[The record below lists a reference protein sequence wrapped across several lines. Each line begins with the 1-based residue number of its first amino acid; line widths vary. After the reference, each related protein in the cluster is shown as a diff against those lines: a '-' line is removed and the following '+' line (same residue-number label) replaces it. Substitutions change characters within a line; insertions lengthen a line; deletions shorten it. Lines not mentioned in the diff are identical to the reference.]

1 MKISFQELYDTLKD
15 VLIREG
21 FPEEKAA
28 VCANIF
34 SINSRDGVH
43 SHGIN
48 RFPVFIERVREGLV
62 DMHAEPEMVNAI
74 GMMEQWDGHLAPGMY
89 SATICMNRAIALAKA
104 NGLGCVALRNTN
116 HWMRGGT
123 YGWQAAEQG
132 CVAICS
138 SNTIANMPAW
148 GGTRPTI
155 GNNPL
160 VIAVPRPGGHVV
172 LDMAMSQF
180 SYGKLQEYE
189 MNEKL
194 LPVNGGFDENGLLTR
209 DPGTIRVSRRS
220 LPIGYWKG
228 SGLSIMLD
236 MLTAGLSGGKSVAQI
251 TKDGP
256 EYAMSQ
262 FFLCF
267 DAKSIDI
274 NTLEEII
281 SFTREQNDS
290 DSGSTVRYPG
300 EHTLA
305 TRIKAESEGIP
316 VNEKIWQDVRA
327 L

>member
-1 MKISFQELYDTLKD
+1 MKISYQELYDTLKD
-15 VLIREG
+15 VLMREG
-21 FPEEKAA
+21 FPEEKAS

-34 SINSRDGVH
+34 AINSRDGVH

-62 DMHAEPEMVNAI
+62 DMHAEPAMVNAI

-89 SATICMNRAIALAKA
+89 SATICMKRAIELAKA

-132 CVAICS
+132 CIAICS

-148 GGTRPTI
+148 GGTTPTI

-209 DPGTIRVSRRS
+209 DPGAIRVSRRS

-236 MLTAGLSGGKSVAQI
+236 MLAAGLSGGKSVAQI

-267 DAKSIDI
+267 DAKSIDN

-281 SFTREQNDS
+281 AFTREHDGS
-290 DSGSTVRYPG
+290 DAGSAVRYPG
-300 EHTLA
+300 EQTLA
-305 TRIKAESEGIP
+305 NRIKSESEGIL
-316 VNEKIWQDVRA
+316 VNEKIWRDVKG